1 MNINH
6 VPLWREIIKL
16 VSLNFIKYK
25 ELFQGQDT
33 NGPPFNYFDITDFLY
48 FYCTVIVNWRQF

>member
-16 VSLNFIKYK
+16 VSLNFTKYK
-25 ELFQGQDT
+25 ELFQGQDK
-33 NGPPFNYFDITDFLY
+33 NGPPFNYFGITDFLY